1 MALHWLF
8 TGSSW
13 ALCWLYTCSIFL
25 LVLHWPCL
33 FAVSA
38 SGSHYSIGLHARAF
52 LRSSGMVLLVALFWL
67 FPSPALAMPWNLVLL
82 GASLPLC
89 WLFISAGFSLALLWY
104 CSGSVPWLDLY
115 WRCAS
120 LLLLLASS

>member
-1 MALHWLF
+1 
-8 TGSSW
+8 
-13 ALCWLYTCSIFL
+13 L

-38 SGSHYSIGLHARAF
+38 SGGHHFVGLHACVF

-82 GASLPLC
+82 GASLLLC
-89 WLFISAGFSLALLWY
+89 WLFVSAGFLLALLWR
-104 CSGSVPWLDLY
+104 CSGSVP
-115 WRCAS
+115 
-120 LLLLLASS
+120 